1 MLATQHLICLSH
13 IMPAALRCQPQES
26 KYFLSPV
33 PYNDLMGHLPSESI
47 PKVHETEAQDRKCLK
62 EYGGD
67 VGFSFCAPRIY
78 PLFCYRRCRQNKGG
92 AKGGKCRSEAGTG
105 MKCLC
110 DFCSNTP

>member
-1 MLATQHLICLSH
+1 MAKAIKPVTIFVVF
-13 IMPAALRCQPQES
+13 
-26 KYFLSPV
+26 FLVIS
-33 PYNDLMGHLPSESI
+33 GAE
-47 PKVHETEAQDRKCLK
+47 VHETEAQDRKCLK

>member
-1 MLATQHLICLSH
+1 MAMTTKSVSSLAIFFILCLV
-13 IMPAALRCQPQES
+13 IFE
-26 KYFLSPV
+26 V
-33 PYNDLMGHLPSESI
+33 P
-47 PKVHETEAQDRKCLK
+47 ETEAQDRKCLK

-78 PLFCYRRCRQNKGG
+78 PSFCYQRCRQNKG